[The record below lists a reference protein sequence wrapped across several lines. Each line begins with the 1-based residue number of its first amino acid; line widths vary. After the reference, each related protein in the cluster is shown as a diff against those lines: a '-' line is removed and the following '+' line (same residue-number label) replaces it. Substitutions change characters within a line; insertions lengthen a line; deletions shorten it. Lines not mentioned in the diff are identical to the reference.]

1 MSPLVLRRRLGW
13 PAVVIILLAAVAV
26 LLFVLE
32 RRTAAQA
39 ADYRSAR
46 VGAVTRDGRIADQ
59 SAGAAA
65 QKAAVADIKTLL
77 SYNAT
82 TLDRDFAKGKSVT
95 TGQFAKD
102 YAQQFTAF
110 VKPTAAQYKVS
121 VTANVVTSAVESNSQ
136 DTAVVLLFV
145 DQTTKS
151 SQLPAPRVDQN
162 RVKLTM
168 TRVHGTWLISD
179 VAAL

>member
-1 MSPLVLRRRLGW
+1 MSPLALRRRLTW
-13 PAVVIILLAAVAV
+13 PALVIILLAAVAV

-46 VGAVTRDGRIADQ
+46 VGAVTRDGRIAD
-59 SAGAAA
+59 SASRAAA
-65 QKAAVADIKTLL
+65 QRAAVADISTLL
-77 SYNAT
+77 TYNAA
-82 TLDRDFAKGKSVT
+82 TLDRDFAKGKAVT

-102 YAQQFTAF
+102 YAQQFTTF

-121 VTANVVTSAVESNSQ
+121 VTARVVSSAVKSNSQ
-136 DTAVVLLFV
+136 DSAVVLLFV